1 MSAGYETFFGL
12 SERPFSLTSDPRY
25 FFRSRAHGRALE
37 TLTFGLRSRVR
48 FLSLTG
54 DLGIGKTMF
63 CRTLCDQIRRT
74 VPVVYVG
81 NPLLSPDAFE
91 RLLMED
97 LALSTFEALDAMTDD
112 AVIVVDEA
120 HSLPDQLLSHLLS
133 LSRRHIDNE
142 YLFRFVFVGQPMF
155 GDPSR
160 LGIAEIDDRVST
172 RVRLLPL
179 GREECTAYI
188 EHRLSMAGLG
198 HRAHFSTR
206 THDYVF
212 SLSGGVPRLVNL
224 LCERALQEAAALGT
238 STIEPRTVDAAA
250 AALELLCARPRR
262 FRWFNRRLPCAA
274 VPN

>member
-188 EHRLSMAGLG
+188 EHRHSLLYTHARLRVLVVGWRTASGQPAVRARVAGSRRARDVN
-198 HRAHFSTR
+198 HRAAHGRRSR
-206 THDYVF
+206 
-212 SLSGGVPRLVNL
+212 S
-224 LCERALQEAAALGT
+224 
-238 STIEPRTVDAAA
+238 
-250 AALELLCARPRR
+250 CARVVMRAPAPLPLVQQTPAMRR
-262 FRWFNRRLPCAA
+262 GA
-274 VPN
+274 